1 MSVAQ
6 AFWRPRISLA
16 MLTGMSDVTRIL
28 SQIEE
33 GDPQAAEKLL
43 PLVYDELRKLAAV
56 KLAQE
61 KPGQTLQATSLVHE
75 AYVRLV
81 DGPMGQRWESR
92 RHFFGAA
99 AEAMR
104 RILVEQA

>member
-1 MSVAQ
+1 
-6 AFWRPRISLA
+6 
-16 MLTGMSDVTRIL
+16 MSDVTRIL

-33 GDPQAAEKLL
+33 GNPQAAEKLL
-43 PLVYDELRKLAAV
+43 PLVYDELRKLAAA

-61 KPGQTLQATSLVHE
+61 NPGQTLQATALVHE

-81 DGPMGQRWESR
+81 DVESAQHWDSR
-92 RHFFGAA
+92 GHFFAAA

-104 RILVEQA
+104 RILVEAARSRHSSKREIGRAHV